1 MVVRL
6 RPGSFSNVLERIGLA
21 TAGASCGL
29 FVAAYLAKAG
39 ISTVESIGF
48 FSLAMLCG
56 AVGFYLGIDMP
67 RRSLHNLQPEI
78 HGVILEADPV
88 ETLSAIGTFAA
99 PVAALIS
106 VTHIVLDINPG
117 RSWAMTL
124 GAIWLAGVVLQ
135 IAAGVFAR
143 LGR

>member
-6 RPGSFSNVLERIGLA
+6 QVGSFSHVLERIGLA

-29 FVAAYLAKAG
+29 FVAAYLAKAD
-39 ISTVESIGF
+39 IPFVESIGF
-48 FSLAMLCG
+48 FLLAMLCG

-78 HGVILEADPV
+78 GGVVLEADPV

-99 PVAALIS
+99 PIAALIS
-106 VTHIVLDINPG
+106 VFHIVLDINPG
-117 RSWAMTL
+117 RPWAL
-124 GAIWLAGVVLQ
+124 VVGCVWLVGVALQ

>member
-6 RPGSFSNVLERIGLA
+6 HTGSFSHVLERIGLA

-29 FVAAYLAKAG
+29 FVAAYLAKNG
-39 ISTVESIGF
+39 TPLFESIGF
-48 FSLAMLCG
+48 FLLAMLCG
-56 AVGFYLGIDMP
+56 AIGFYIGIDMP
-67 RRSLHNLQPEI
+67 RRDLHNVEPKI
-78 HGVILEADPV
+78 GGVILEADPV

-99 PVAALIS
+99 PVAALVAVS
-106 VTHIVLDINPG
+106 HIVLDINSDGFWVP
-117 RSWAMTL
+117 
-124 GAIWLAGVVLQ
+124 AIGGVWLAGVILQ